1 MTVYVVVVVG
11 LAVTEVPVEL
21 LSVAEGL
28 QMYVFAPLAVNVVD

>member
-1 MTVYVVVVVG
+1 MTLYVVVVIG

-21 LSVAEGL
+21 LSVVEGL